1 MTAIDPG
8 RMQAALD
15 LSELPGLAATQDR
28 QDFFGILEICID
40 RYEQERSIVDHA
52 GDPDE
57 REPPFSDAWDPRRAI
72 VQWDRAG
79 EKEEATWLA
88 FLTTYF
94 GYRDD
99 GDRWQAVRTVYAGF
113 GEGRLSWETVR
124 TNRRALD
131 VCVRHAEEYKT
142 LAFGTFRNLEPHVPD
157 HPNGFLAVVASYLK
171 EVERRG
177 HGSQVAMLSRWSTDR
192 HLKFHHM
199 VRELREIRRF
209 GRLATFDFLT
219 LLGNL
224 GVFPLEPSTLHLDG
238 SSSALAGAR
247 RLCGKPT
254 GNAALLDKECT
265 ALAADLGVP
274 LQVVEDALS
283 MWQKRGRRSA
293 PS

>member
-1 MTAIDPG
+1 MTAIDG
-8 RMQAALD
+8 DKMRAVLD
-15 LSELPGLAATQDR
+15 QSELPGLSTTPDR
-28 QDFFGILEICID
+28 QDFLRILEICID
-40 RYEQERSIVDHA
+40 RYNEERSIVDQA
-52 GDPDE
+52 GEPDE

-99 GDRWQAVRTVYAGF
+99 GDRWQAVRAVYAGF
-113 GEGRLSWETVR
+113 GEGRLSWEIAR
-124 TNRRALD
+124 KQRARALE
-131 VCVRHAEEYKT
+131 VCVRHAEEYKA
-142 LAFGTFRNLEPHVPD
+142 LAFGNFRNLEPHVPD
-157 HPNGFLAVVASYLK
+157 HANGLLTVVASYMK

-177 HGSQVAMLSRWSTDR
+177 QGSQVTMISRWSTDR
-192 HLKFHHM
+192 HLKFHHL

-224 GVFPLEPSTLHLDG
+224 GVYPLEPSTLYLDG
-238 SSSALAGAR
+238 SSAALAGAR
-247 RLCGKPT
+247 RLCGRPT

-283 MWQKRGRRSA
+283 MWQKRGRR
-293 PS
+293 P

>member
-1 MTAIDPG
+1 VTAIDPS

-15 LSELPGLAATQDR
+15 LSELPGLLATQDR

-142 LAFGTFRNLEPHVPD
+142 LAFGTFRNLEPSQRLSGGRRVVPEGSGAARSRQSGRD
-157 HPNGFLAVVASYLK
+157 ALAVVHRPAPQ
-171 EVERRG
+171 VPP
-177 HGSQVAMLSRWSTDR
+177 HG
-192 HLKFHHM
+192 
-199 VRELREIRRF
+199 
-209 GRLATFDFLT
+209 
-219 LLGNL
+219 
-224 GVFPLEPSTLHLDG
+224 P
-238 SSSALAGAR
+238 GA
-247 RLCGKPT
+247 
-254 GNAALLDKECT
+254 A
-265 ALAADLGVP
+265 
-274 LQVVEDALS
+274 
-283 MWQKRGRRSA
+283 
-293 PS
+293 